1 MNTLI
6 AAIVGSVAAAA
17 VMVGGVNYVAN
28 DTPEPVAQ
36 SELYT
41 YSSR

>member
-1 MNTLI
+1 MNTVI
-6 AAIVGSVAAAA
+6 AAIVGALAAGA
-17 VMVGGVNYVAN
+17 VMVGGVNAAQ
-28 DTPEPVAQ
+28 DTPEPVAK